1 MLCSPLASRHFFL
14 TTALSEL
21 ARKGMLVDP
30 VMSLV
35 DTACVGQI
43 SSLQLASMAPCTS
56 IYQFIFLGC
65 YFLSAT
71 TTNLVAA
78 NRPNPSLQLSAELQQ
93 ERDDYNERVVSS
105 ASLLALVLGAGLAG
119 LLFSFSDPLLSLA
132 GCTGTEMLFHGKRYL
147 LIRALGLPF
156 VLVATVLQGASLG
169 CHDALTPLKIFACA
183 GLLNLVGD
191 VFLTLQLGWGV
202 SGAAIATTASQAAAA
217 LYYVF
222 ISTRVGSRGK
232 ANTSSSLKGIRLA
245 WKGHPSRDMI
255 RSFVPVAAT
264 MFLREVGNLAAYS
277 QMTRAAAQMGAV
289 ALAAHQVTLQV
300 WWLLSYIPHPMNVA
314 AQTLV
319 AGDMNTKPW
328 RVPKLARLLY
338 GMSLSLGLLV
348 SGMTGLVL
356 TVPALAATIIADAS
370 VRILLHQTAPF
381 AMLAQLTCCVGE
393 VTDGV
398 CVGSG
403 DFGHLPISTISAT
416 LALAA
421 ALRHVSRRGFGVGSV
436 WLCSNLFFVSRFVGH
451 LLGSQKVRRFL
462 FSKRAQAQV
471 AQ

>member
-1 MLCSPLASRHFFL
+1 
-14 TTALSEL
+14 
-21 ARKGMLVDP
+21 
-30 VMSLV
+30 MSLV

-78 NRPNPSLQLSAELQQ
+78 NRPDPSLPVELQQ
-93 ERDDYNERVVSS
+93 RERDDYNERVVSC
-105 ASLLALVLGAGLAG
+105 ASLLAVVLGTCLAG
-119 LLFSFSDPLLSLA
+119 FLFAFSDPLLSLA
-132 GCTGTEMLFHGKRYL
+132 GCTGTDMLFHGRRYL

-169 CHDALTPLKIFACA
+169 CHDALTPLKIFASA
-183 GLLNLVGD
+183 GILNLVGD
-191 VFLTLQLGWGV
+191 VFLTLQFGWGV

-217 LYYVF
+217 IYYVF
-222 ISTRVGSRGK
+222 ISTRVETGDANVEADILTSNATRSRRTTRSSPSAVRLVWKGPPSRG
-232 ANTSSSLKGIRLA
+232 
-245 WKGHPSRDMI
+245 MI
-255 RSFVPVAAT
+255 RSFIPVAIT
-264 MFLREVGNLAAYS
+264 MILREIGNMAAYS
-277 QMTRAAAQMGAV
+277 QMTRAAAGMGAV

-319 AGDMNTKPW
+319 ARDMNAKPW
-328 RVPKLARLLY
+328 RVPKLAQLLY
-338 GMSLSLGLLV
+338 GMSLSLGFLV
-348 SGMTGLVL
+348 AGLTGLVL
-356 TVPALAATIIADAS
+356 TVPALAATIVADAA
-370 VRILLHQTAPF
+370 VRSLLHRTAPF
-381 AMLAQLTCCVGE
+381 AMLAQLTCCIGE

-421 ALRHVSRRGFGVGSV
+421 ALRYVSSQGFGVAGV
-436 WLCSNLFFVSRFVGH
+436 WLCSNLFFVSRFLGH
-451 LLGSQKVRRFL
+451 LLPSQKVRRFL
-462 FSKRAQAQV
+462 FSKRAKIPAEY
-471 AQ
+471 